1 MYNMRVQRRQSR
13 KRSCRR
19 NRKQYGAGAGLTYSF
34 GGSIDP
40 NNPSIGNG
48 ATVIPASSCGTHV
61 SHGRIPDSGTMSGIP
76 GFGNRQYGG
85 SASLSDPIDM
95 MLKMAGQVGGGYTST
110 PIGGVN
116 PFMDRQYSGCGEGA
130 FSTKNLLNQSI
141 PTTITAPPGLKGG
154 GAAVDAMVYNA
165 PRSGYSF
172 SPSNSS
178 GGSAGTLSDG
188 KIPFSVA
195 VPYTAQPSV
204 SPACLK
210 TGGRRSRKRDPL
222 FLLAKNNRNK
232 SRKNYR
238 KKMNRHSSRKNKRK
252 SRNN

>member
-19 NRKQYGAGAGLTYSF
+19 NRKQYGAGAGLSYSF
-34 GGSIDP
+34 AGSIDP
-40 NNPSIGNG
+40 KNPSIGNG
-48 ATVIPASSCGTHV
+48 AMVVPVSSCGNVV
-61 SHGRIPDSGTMSGIP
+61 SNTRIANSGTMSGIP

-85 SASLSDPIDM
+85 SKSMSDPIDM

-130 FSTKNLLNQSI
+130 FYKQSI
-141 PTTITAPPGLKGG
+141 PTTITAPPPLKG
-154 GAAVDAMVYNA
+154 GAAVDAMIYNA
-165 PRSGYSF
+165 PRSGYTF

-188 KIPFSVA
+188 KVPFSVA
-195 VPYTAQPSV
+195 VPYSAQPSV

-210 TGGRRSRKRDPL
+210 TGGRR
-222 FLLAKNNRNK
+222 RN

-238 KKMNRHSSRKNKRK
+238 KKMNRRSSRKNTRK